1 MIVRL
6 VFHPCTKIQQKFER
20 YHICRL
26 HWLVLSNHRYS
37 RTAHYPSGLFSLV
50 RVSIRIIGK
59 FSSTFS
65 HTFHNSFTLLVHYWK
80 KVFFYLQIQ
89 EMFLHLSTLLR
100 TYSVSWFSIAFTKKI
115 FLFTKMLQFNKYY
128 INLKIFT
135 TE

>member
-50 RVSIRIIGK
+50 RVSRRIIGK

-80 KVFFYLQIQ
+80 KVFFFTSKFKKCFYICLLFWEHTRYLYFQS
-89 EMFLHLSTLLR
+89 HLLKNFFCLLR
-100 TYSVSWFSIAFTKKI
+100 C
-115 FLFTKMLQFNKYY
+115 FNST
-128 INLKIFT
+128 NT
-135 TE
+135 TWI